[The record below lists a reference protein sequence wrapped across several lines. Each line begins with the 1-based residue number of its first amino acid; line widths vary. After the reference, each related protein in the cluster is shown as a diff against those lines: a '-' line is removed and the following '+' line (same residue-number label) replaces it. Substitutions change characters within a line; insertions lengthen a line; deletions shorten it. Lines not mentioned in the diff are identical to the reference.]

1 MPAIITILEW
11 FPTIVVCLLTVSEIL
26 VHWVVCDLVFLSWCR
41 PDLEKRKAEKA
52 ELEAKRKEANLAKLR
67 QDLAESQGQNV
78 VLSAPRRMEED
89 DEEEEEEEEEID
101 DDDDDDDADGEE
113 DNDEIFRE
121 IGGRL
126 WLILKSILVCATIQ
140 DNFDNF
146 KEVIS
151 GSSTFEWRLKS
162 LLIHMGIPAN
172 SSAGSAVWRR
182 RAWMALWD
190 IDLSSFFWL
199 KKVATF

>member
-1 MPAIITILEW
+1 
-11 FPTIVVCLLTVSEIL
+11 LLTVSEIL
-26 VHWVVCDLVFLSWCR
+26 VHWVVCDLVFLSCCR

-126 WLILKSILVCATIQ
+126 
-140 DNFDNF
+140 
-146 KEVIS
+146 
-151 GSSTFEWRLKS
+151 
-162 LLIHMGIPAN
+162 
-172 SSAGSAVWRR
+172 
-182 RAWMALWD
+182 
-190 IDLSSFFWL
+190 
-199 KKVATF
+199 